1 MHRVVNRIEATNQ
14 IVIRKKY
21 LKLDLLQYLENS
33 VSETSYKEIC
43 TNIEGKNQK
52 NCHICI

>member
-33 VSETSYKEIC
+33 VSETSCKEIC
-43 TNIEGKNQK
+43 TNIEGKNQQ
-52 NCHICI
+52 NSHICI